1 MFKIA
6 RVFLLTAITFPLY
19 ASTLGELPP
28 DWIKRVPLLLHN
40 DAREFYQKINPLID
54 HERAHYQAASLKN
67 PYELFMECLIFG
79 KLFGAT
85 LPEDTDLCLQES
97 VGSILDSSDQQR
109 SYLLSHLNPLPQKA
123 PSQNPS
129 HANTIQLHT
138 VFHTKF
144 DNVLK
149 ELFLDKNLYAY
160 FVKGL
165 MLYELGVMS
174 NNQTQKELGERY
186 ITNAADGYVFPA
198 LSFLQWKYKD
208 NQRKKHFSILI
219 ESKTRYLRKLDL
231 QQDLLTVMKNQIE
244 YGINRDLSIQLSPKK
259 YQVTDDD
266 AIDYVQKLR
275 DSLHTAHGFNRSFY
289 DGVLRHLKKTT
300 GSMRRASAYTTSN
313 FVWRMVTIG
322 GATASTV
329 FSGVSVWYGMTH
341 LPENEDMSNENE
353 LRVNTMVRNSFI
365 TGMASLLSF
374 SYNCYLTYNS
384 PRLLNLSD
392 IDLSKEIELTALY
405 WAIAHHQNDA
415 HEVIADE
422 IIDLWFKQK
431 GGFGQKCETLSQL
444 SLTR

>member
-1 MFKIA
+1 
-6 RVFLLTAITFPLY
+6 
-19 ASTLGELPP
+19 
-28 DWIKRVPLLLHN
+28 
-40 DAREFYQKINPLID
+40 
-54 HERAHYQAASLKN
+54 
-67 PYELFMECLIFG
+67 
-79 KLFGAT
+79 
-85 LPEDTDLCLQES
+85 
-97 VGSILDSSDQQR
+97 
-109 SYLLSHLNPLPQKA
+109 
-123 PSQNPS
+123 
-129 HANTIQLHT
+129 
-138 VFHTKF
+138 
-144 DNVLK
+144 
-149 ELFLDKNLYAY
+149 
-160 FVKGL
+160 

-208 NQRKKHFSILI
+208 DQRKKHFSILI

-244 YGINRDLSIQLSPKK
+244 YGINHDLSIQFSPKN
-259 YQVTDDD
+259 YQVSDDD
-266 AIDYVQKLR
+266 AVDYVQKIR
-275 DSLHTAHGFNRSFY
+275 DSIHTVQGFNHSFY

-300 GSMRRASAYTTSN
+300 GSMRRASAYTTSS

-322 GATASTV
+322 GAAASTA

-353 LRVNTMVRNSFI
+353 LMINTMVRNSFI

-384 PRLLNLSD
+384 PRFLNLSD

-431 GGFGQKCETLSQL
+431 GGFGQKCATLSQL